1 MKSTDIQT
9 RPIRHFNVPQV
20 RGHIFACFL
29 AYRIVWELRR
39 RWKSVLER
47 DPDTQRCEAGSLV
60 EIWRALEKV
69 TLAKTEINGQI
80 FYKLSEVSSYAQ
92 KLLTLA
98 NIPTLNNIFSE

>member
-1 MKSTDIQT
+1 
-9 RPIRHFNVPQV
+9 
-20 RGHIFACFL
+20 
-29 AYRIVWELRR
+29 
-39 RWKSVLER
+39 
-47 DPDTQRCEAGSLV
+47 V